1 VSRSKVPTGFDAPLH
16 SPGDE
21 QAAAPGT
28 PSTTGAVNAWQDDL
42 RLMTLVAAGN
52 VDAMNTVARRL
63 SSRVRRLSRGILRNE
78 ALADDAAQIALV
90 EILQSARTFGGR
102 SSLERWADRITARIS
117 LRQARDERRRSSVV
131 DSFDDPEAG
140 AMPVS
145 EPEPADVRSETA
157 RPLDEY
163 LLALPAE
170 QREALVLKHSLGYTV
185 EEIAEL
191 TEVPTGTVKD
201 RLVTARRRIRRLIQR
216 DLTIG
221 RAKGPLA

>member
-1 VSRSKVPTGFDAPLH
+1 
-16 SPGDE
+16 
-21 QAAAPGT
+21 
-28 PSTTGAVNAWQDDL
+28 
-42 RLMTLVAAGN
+42 MTLVAAGN
-52 VDAMNTVARRL
+52 VEATNTVARRL

-90 EILQSARTFGGR
+90 EILQSAKTFGGR

-117 LRQARDERRRSSVV
+117 LRQARDERRRSNLV
-131 DSFDDPEAG
+131 DSFDDPESG
-140 AMPVS
+140 AMPITEREAS
-145 EPEPADVRSETA
+145 DVRAETA

-163 LLALPAE
+163 LMALPAE

-216 DLTIG
+216 DITIG
-221 RAKGPLA
+221 RGKGPLP